1 MVPATKTAASALL
14 FYLCYTFAA
23 GMREEQKHIVI
34 RGCGVISPLGYDAA
48 TTAAAYRKGAP
59 AFSTVQHQGQPTP
72 VAALPPEAE
81 AQLELLLEAN
91 PTYKQL
97 DRSVL
102 MAVYAARHATE
113 QAGWLHEKGPA
124 DDDLAVNIGSSRG
137 ATGLFETH
145 YEAFQQHNLSSS
157 ASPTTTLGNLSS
169 WVAHA
174 VNAGGG
180 QISHSITCSTALM
193 AVANGAAWLKAGMA
207 KRFLAGGTEA
217 PLTDFTIA
225 QMKAVGIYSRLVGQ
239 PYPCQPYAVEK
250 QNTFTLGEG
259 AAVFAL
265 EVQEKPL
272 AGTAIVEAVGLGF
285 EKLVSKT
292 GISAEGINFQ
302 KAMRQALAQLPEPN
316 PTVDLIIT
324 HTPGTRA
331 GDKAE
336 LAAVQAVFG
345 DAAPAITTNK
355 WLLGHTLGASGA
367 LSLQYALH
375 VLQQQQYAS
384 IPYPNLLTQAQPKPI
399 QRVMVNAAGF
409 GGNAA
414 SVVVR
419 LAQ

>member
-1 MVPATKTAASALL
+1 MS
-14 FYLCYTFAA
+14 
-23 GMREEQKHIVI
+23 EEQKHII
-34 RGCGVISPLGYDAA
+34 IKGLGAISPLGYDSAS
-48 TTAAAYRKGAP
+48 TAAAYTSGKP
-59 AFSTVQHQGQPTP
+59 AFNTILHQGTPTP
-72 VAALPPEAE
+72 VAALPTEAE
-81 AQLELLLEAN
+81 EQLQQLLNAN
-91 PTYKQL
+91 PVYKQL

-102 MAVYAARHATE
+102 MAVYAARQAAA
-113 QAGWLHEKGPA
+113 QAGWLNENAPT

-137 ATGLFETH
+137 ATSLFEEH
-145 YEAFQQHNLSSS
+145 FEAFQQENLSSS

-180 QISHSITCSTALM
+180 QVSHSITCSTALM
-193 AVANGAAWLKAGMA
+193 AIANGVAWLKSGMA

-217 PLTDFTIA
+217 PLTPFTIA
-225 QMKAVGIYSRLVGQ
+225 QMKAVGIYSRLADH
-239 PYPCQPYAVEK
+239 PYPCQPYAAEK

-265 EVQEKPL
+265 EQVSNP
-272 AGTAIVEAVGLGF
+272 APGTPVVEGVGLGF

-302 KAMRQALAQLPEPN
+302 KSMRQALAQLPKHDRQ
-316 PTVDLIIT
+316 VDLIIT

-336 LAAVQAVFG
+336 LAAIQAVFG
-345 DAAPAITTNK
+345 DILPLITTNK

-375 VLQQQQYAS
+375 VLQQQQFAS
-384 IPYPNLLTQAQPKPI
+384 IPYPHHLPQQAPARI
-399 QRVMVNAAGF
+399 NRIMVNAAGF

-414 SVVVR
+414 SVIVGV
-419 LAQ
+419 AS

>member
-1 MVPATKTAASALL
+1 MEAAKA
-14 FYLCYTFAA
+14 
-23 GMREEQKHIVI
+23 HII
-34 RGCGVISPLGYDAA
+34 IKGVGAISPLGFDSASTA
-48 TTAAAYRKGAP
+48 TAYTSGIP
-59 AFSTVQHQGQPTP
+59 AFKTILHQGTPTP
-72 VAALPPEAE
+72 VAALSAEAE
-81 AQLELLLEAN
+81 EHLQDLLLAN
-91 PTYKQL
+91 PVYKQL

-102 MAVYAARHATE
+102 MAVYAARQAAV
-113 QAGWLHEKGPA
+113 QAGWLNEPPPT

-137 ATGLFETH
+137 ATGLFEEH
-145 YEAFQQHNLSSS
+145 FEAFQQENLSSS

-193 AVANGAAWLKAGMA
+193 AVANGVAWLKSGMA

-225 QMKAVGIYSRLVGQ
+225 QMKAVGIYSRLTDH
-239 PYPCQPYAVEK
+239 PYPCQPYAAEK
-250 QNTFTLGEG
+250 HNTFTLGEG

-265 EVQEKPL
+265 EQVFNP
-272 AGTAIVEAVGLGF
+272 APGTLVVEGVGLGF

-302 KAMRQALAQLPEPN
+302 KSMRQAIAQLSEHDRQ
-316 PTVDLIIT
+316 VDLVIT

-336 LAAVQAVFG
+336 LAAIRAVFG
-345 DAAPAITTNK
+345 DNLPLITTNK
-355 WLLGHTLGASGA
+355 WLIGHTLGASGA

-375 VLQQQQYAS
+375 VLQYQQFTA
-384 IPYPNLLTQAQPKPI
+384 IPYPHHLPQQESTSIKRI
-399 QRVMVNAAGF
+399 MVNAAGF

-414 SVVVR
+414 SVIVSVVK
-419 LAQ
+419 